1 MKKIGFIII
10 LIAIIIV
17 GFLIWQKGSPEI
29 KNPELTLIEKQELV
43 EEYLRENISELSP
56 EKEVLGGKFY
66 ITEIEF
72 IAGDSCLVDYE
83 DGHIALQ
90 AEVNFQILE
99 NNQVD
104 IIAFNLLDLGAEEGI
119 PFLDSGNIVGNNGG
133 WDLIY
138 EEPGA
143 PALQVS
149 LRFDEN
155 SICQKEGEED
165 QSCFPVYW
173 EQGDRVSVEGKRRGE
188 QVQVDIFRLLSDS
201 AELDLEPNLEPENQ
215 KTEICV
221 DMCGDGVCQEIVC
234 LGSGCPCPETS
245 ATCPQD
251 CS

>member
-1 MKKIGFIII
+1 MKKTGFIII

-29 KNPELTLIEKQELV
+29 KNPELTLTEKQELV

-56 EKEVLGGKFY
+56 EKEVLGGNFY
-66 ITEIEF
+66 VTNIEF
-72 IAGDSCLVDYE
+72 VANDSCLVDYE
-83 DGHIALQ
+83 DGHIALR

-99 NNQVD
+99 NNQID
-104 IIAFNLLDLGAEEGI
+104 IIAFNLLDLGTEEGI
-119 PFLDSGNIVGNNGG
+119 PFVDSGNIVENNGG

-149 LRFDEN
+149 LKFDEN
-155 SICQKEGEED
+155 SICRKEGEED

-173 EQGDRVSVEGKRRGE
+173 KQGDRVSVEGKRRGE

-201 AELDLEPNLEPENQ
+201 TELNLEPNLESGNQ
-215 KTEICV
+215 ETEICV
-221 DMCGDGVCQEIVC
+221 DKCGDGTCQEMVC
-234 LGSGCPCPETS
+234 LGSGCPCAETS